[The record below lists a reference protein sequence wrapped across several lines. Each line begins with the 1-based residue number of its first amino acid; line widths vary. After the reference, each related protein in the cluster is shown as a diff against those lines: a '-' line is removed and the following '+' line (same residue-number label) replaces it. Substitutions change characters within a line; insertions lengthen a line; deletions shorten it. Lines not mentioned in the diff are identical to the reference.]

1 MEFLSHKEKIVNIL
15 FEILNKQKQIFTSGS
30 LNFIRGFR

>member
-15 FEILNKQKQIFTSGS
+15 FEILNKQKQIFTSAS
-30 LNFIRGFR
+30 MSFTWGFR